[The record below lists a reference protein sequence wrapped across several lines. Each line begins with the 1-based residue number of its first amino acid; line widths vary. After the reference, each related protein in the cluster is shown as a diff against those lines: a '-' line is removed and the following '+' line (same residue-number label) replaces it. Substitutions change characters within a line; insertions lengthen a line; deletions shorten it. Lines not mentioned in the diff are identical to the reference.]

1 MRAILLLFLVM
12 LLLLLLVSG
21 VVLNLAIVI
30 IKLTGSIA
38 LSQEVVWALYGVS
51 TLIVIGLLWLLVT
64 FGGSK

>member
-1 MRAILLLFLVM
+1 MRTILLLFLVA
-12 LLLLLLVSG
+12 LLLILLVSG
-21 VVLNLAIVI
+21 VALNLAIVI

-38 LSQEVVWALYGVS
+38 LTREVVWSLYGVS